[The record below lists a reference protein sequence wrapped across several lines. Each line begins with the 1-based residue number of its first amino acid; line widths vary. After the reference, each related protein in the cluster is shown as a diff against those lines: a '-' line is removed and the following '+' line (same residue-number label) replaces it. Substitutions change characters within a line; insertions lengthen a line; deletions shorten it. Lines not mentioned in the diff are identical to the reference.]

1 MNICLHESRLNTDS
15 TGSLSGASD
24 HRDHLLSSGPA
35 SSPRQVEV
43 SETELNKQ
51 TKNSIPLV
59 VYVMYFVTMTKSHR
73 QFCWRA
79 DCNFEIKLT
88 AKYLDAVFS

>member
-24 HRDHLLSSGPA
+24 HRDHLVISGLA
-35 SSPRQVEV
+35 NSPRQVEV

-51 TKNSIPLV
+51 TKKQYSLSCLC
-59 VYVMYFVTMTKSHR
+59 YV
-73 QFCWRA
+73 FCHS
-79 DCNFEIKLT
+79 D
-88 AKYLDAVFS
+88 